1 MRLKKKTTYTKA
13 FRQQALEKVYNRG
26 DRTVQSIA
34 DDLHINSWTLK
45 NWMKL
50 PKEEAESPAE
60 PMTKR
65 PQDRSLSERFQLIL
79 DSQGKEGETLNAWCR
94 EQGIFPHHLQAWRK
108 DFETGTSEAAISR
121 SEWRDL
127 KANYQAVQRELKR
140 KEKALAEAAAL
151 LVLQKKY
158 QALWEEKDE

>member
-1 MRLKKKTTYTKA
+1 MPLKKKTYYTKA

-26 DRTVQSIA
+26 DRTVQAIA
-34 DDLHINSWTLK
+34 EDLNLNPWTLK

-50 PKEEAESPAE
+50 PKEAVESPSGLI
-60 PMTKR
+60 TKR
-65 PQDRSLSERFQLIL
+65 PQDWSLSERFQLIL
-79 DSQGKEGETLNAWCR
+79 DSQDKEGETLNAWCR

-108 DFETGTSEAAISR
+108 DFETGTSEAAVSR

-127 KANYQAVQRELKR
+127 KANYQALQRELKR

>member
-1 MRLKKKTTYTKA
+1 LKKKTYYTKA

-26 DRTVQSIA
+26 DRTVQAIA
-34 DDLHINSWTLK
+34 EDLNINSWTLK

-50 PKEEAESPAE
+50 PKETVGSQADLI
-60 PMTKR
+60 TKR
-65 PQDRSLSERFQLIL
+65 PQDWSLSERFQLIL
-79 DSQGKEGETLNAWCR
+79 DSQSKEGEMLNAWCR
-94 EQGIFPHHLQAWRK
+94 EQGIFPHHLQAWRRA
-108 DFETGTSEAAISR
+108 FETGASETAVSR
-121 SEWRDL
+121 SEWREL
-127 KANYQAVQRELKR
+127 KASHHALQGELKR

>member
-1 MRLKKKTTYTKA
+1 MKKKATYTKA

-26 DRTVQSIA
+26 DRTVQAIA
-34 DDLHINSWTLK
+34 DDLNLNTWTLK

-50 PKEEAESPAE
+50 PKETVGSPADLI
-60 PMTKR
+60 TKR
-65 PQDRSLSERFQLIL
+65 PQDWSLSERFQLIL
-79 DSQGKEGETLNAWCR
+79 ESQGKEEEALHAWCR
-94 EQGIFPHHLQAWRK
+94 EQGIFPHHLKAWRQA
-108 DFETGTSEAAISR
+108 FETGTSETAVSR
-121 SEWRDL
+121 AQWREL
-127 KANYQAVQRELKR
+127 KASHHALQRELMR

>member
-1 MRLKKKTTYTKA
+1 MQKKTYYTKA

-26 DRTVQSIA
+26 DRTVQAIA
-34 DDLHINSWTLK
+34 DDLNLNPWTLK

-50 PKEEAESPAE
+50 PKEAAGQADLI
-60 PMTKR
+60 TKR
-65 PQDRSLSERFQLIL
+65 PQDWSLSERFQLIL
-79 DSQGKEGETLNAWCR
+79 DSQGKEGEPLNAWCR

-108 DFETGTSEAAISR
+108 DFETGTSETAVSR
-121 SEWRDL
+121 SEWREL
-127 KANYQAVQRELKR
+127 KASHQALQRELKR

-151 LVLQKKY
+151 LILQKKY

>member
-26 DRTVQSIA
+26 DRTVQAIA
-34 DDLHINSWTLK
+34 DDLNLNTWTLK

-50 PKEEAESPAE
+50 PKEAAGQADLI
-60 PMTKR
+60 TKR
-65 PQDRSLSERFQLIL
+65 PQDWSLSERFQLIL
-79 DSQGKEGETLNAWCR
+79 ESQGKEGETLNAWCR
-94 EQGIFPHHLQAWRK
+94 EQGIFPHHLHAWRK
-108 DFETGTSEAAISR
+108 DFETGPSEATVSR
-121 SEWRDL
+121 SEWREL
-127 KANYQAVQRELKR
+127 KASHQALERELKR

>member
-1 MRLKKKTTYTKA
+1 MKKKTYYTKA

-26 DRTVQSIA
+26 DRTVQAIA
-34 DDLHINSWTLK
+34 EDLNINSWTLK

-50 PKEEAESPAE
+50 PKEMVGSPADLI
-60 PMTKR
+60 TKR

-79 DSQGKEGETLNAWCR
+79 ESQGKEGEALNAWCR
-94 EQGIFPHHLQAWRK
+94 EQGIFPHHLQQWRK
-108 DFETGTSEAAISR
+108 AFETGTPESAVSR
-121 SEWRDL
+121 AEWREL
-127 KANYQAVQRELKR
+127 KVNHQALQRELKR